1 MTGARAT
8 GRPSSI
14 PTMSSSGSRKTPS
27 PMSMHPAFGRV
38 RLSPRWR
45 PLDPS
50 GRPSQ
55 SIRIIWN
62 VIRTVTPVTS
72 FGRTGSCR
80 AGRRL
85 VRRWPARPVSVT
97 KGSDLLV
104 AALENEGV
112 ECIFAIPGEENLDV
126 LESLRRSK
134 IKLVLTRH
142 EQAAGFMAAT
152 YGRLTGRAGVCLT
165 TLGPG
170 ALNLTTAAA
179 YAHLGAMP
187 MVMITGQKAIRS
199 SRQARFQIVD
209 IVATMRPLTK
219 MATQIVAA
227 QSIPTLVRDAFRV
240 AQQERPGPV
249 HLELPEDIAAD
260 EAAADVVPLHVVE
273 LPVAPAAA
281 IERATA
287 MIMGASRPLVMLGAA
302 ASRPHLAEP
311 LSAFV
316 RRCRIP
322 FFNTQMGKGAV
333 NAGSNLYMGTAAL
346 SERDWVHEAIDQ
358 ADLIISIGHDTV
370 EKPPFLMG
378 HDGPQVIHVGATPAT
393 VEQVYFPQ
401 AEIVGDGGAGLAAL
415 ADRLEGKLPNASA
428 LLGLREAILGRLAE
442 RSTDVRFPLT
452 PQRIVH
458 DVRAVIPADGI
469 VALDNG
475 MYKIWFARCYRTR
488 SANTLLLDNALAT
501 MGAGLPSAMMASLLY
516 PGRRVMAV
524 CGDGGFMMN
533 SQEMETAVRLGLN
546 LVVLIVQDNAYG
558 MIRWKQA
565 VDGFADWGLTFGD
578 PDFVA
583 YAAAYGARGRR
594 VTTASGLAP
603 ALEEAFSAGGL
614 HLITVPIDYS

>member
-1 MTGARAT
+1 
-8 GRPSSI
+8 
-14 PTMSSSGSRKTPS
+14 MS
-27 PMSMHPAFGRV
+27 
-38 RLSPRWR
+38 
-45 PLDPS
+45 
-50 GRPSQ
+50 
-55 SIRIIWN
+55 
-62 VIRTVTPVTS
+62 
-72 FGRTGSCR
+72 
-80 AGRRL
+80 
-85 VRRWPARPVSVT
+85 

-170 ALNLTTAAA
+170 ALNLTTSAA

-219 MATQIVAA
+219 MAAQIASA
-227 QSIPTLVRDAFRV
+227 QSIPTYVRDAFRI

-249 HLELPEDIAAD
+249 HLELPEDIAAESA
-260 EAAADVVPLHVVE
+260 EAALVPPHPVDQPVAPMSAIDRAADVI
-273 LPVAPAAA
+273 ADAKK
-281 IERATA
+281 
-287 MIMGASRPLVMLGAA
+287 PLVMLGAA
-302 ASRPHLAEP
+302 ASRPRLAEP

-316 RRCRIP
+316 RRMGIP

-333 NAGSNLYMGTAAL
+333 NGGSNLYMGTAAL

-370 EKPPFLMG
+370 EKPPFFMG
-378 HDGPQVIHVGATPAT
+378 AQGPQVIHVGATPAT

-401 AEIVGDGGAGLAAL
+401 TEIIGDVGASLGLL
-415 ADRLEGKLPNASA
+415 ADRLAGRLPNAA
-428 LLGLREAILGRLAE
+428 TLLGLREKILTRLAGRAE
-442 RSTDVRFPLT
+442 EDRFPIT
-452 PQRIVH
+452 PQRLVH
-458 DVRAVIPADGI
+458 DVRSVMPSDGI
-469 VALDNG
+469 VTLDNG
-475 MYKIWFARCYRTR
+475 MYKIWFARNYRTR
-488 SANTLLLDNALAT
+488 VANTLLLDNALAT
-501 MGAGLPSAMMASLLY
+501 MGAGLPSAIAACLLH
-516 PGRRVMAV
+516 PKRRVLTV

-546 LVVLIVQDNAYG
+546 LVVLVLEDNAYG
-558 MIRWKQA
+558 MIRWKQE
-565 VDGFADWGLTFGD
+565 VDGFADFGLRFGN

-583 YAAAYGARGRR
+583 YAKAYGAKGAR
-594 VTTASGLAP
+594 VSSASGLVT
-603 ALEEAFSAGGL
+603 ALEAAFTGGGV
-614 HLITVPIDYS
+614 HLVVVPVDYSENIRVLVDELRAVQPAHGAHSKR